1 MIVMID
7 NYDSFT
13 FNLVQE
19 FGKLGADFQ
28 VYRNDQIAVA
38 ELAAMPL
45 KALVVSPGP
54 CSPTEAGISVEAIQY
69 FSGKLPLFGVCLG
82 HQSII
87 QAMGGKI
94 VHAGRIM
101 HGKTSP
107 VTHQNEGLFAGLSN
121 PFAAGRYHSLA
132 GEQTSMPDC
141 LEVTARSDDGEIM
154 GIRHKEHPTVGVQF
168 HPESVLT
175 PEGPRLMSNFLKM
188 IG

>member
-19 FGKLGADFQ
+19 FGKLGAEFT
-28 VYRNDQIAVA
+28 VYRNDQITVA
-38 ELAAMPL
+38 ELAELPL
-45 KALVVSPGP
+45 QALVISPGP
-54 CSPTEAGISVEAIQY
+54 CSPTEAGISVETIQH

-87 QAMGGKI
+87 QAMGGTI
-94 VHAGRIM
+94 IHAGRIM

-107 VTHQNEGLFAGLSN
+107 VTHNDAGLFAGLSN

-132 GEQTSMPDC
+132 GKQDAMPDC
-141 LEVTARSDDGEIM
+141 LEITARSDDGEIM
-154 GIRHKEHPTVGVQF
+154 GIRHREHPTVGVQF

-175 PEGPRLMSNFLKM
+175 PEGPQLMANFLKM
-188 IG
+188 I